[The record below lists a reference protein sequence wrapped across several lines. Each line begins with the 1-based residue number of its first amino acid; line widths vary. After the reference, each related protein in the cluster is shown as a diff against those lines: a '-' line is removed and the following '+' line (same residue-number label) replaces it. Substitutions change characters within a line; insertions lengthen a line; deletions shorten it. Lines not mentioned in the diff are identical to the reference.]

1 MKKTF
6 LQRFFLPLCL
16 LTLFGMLGG
25 SHAWAA
31 VGDVFY
37 TLTCSKVNNNSG
49 YADYYNV
56 TVSGMTWNAPGNQTL
71 GDYWRIGG
79 KSLSAVNRT
88 ITGKTA
94 MGSAISKVTLNHS
107 GISNTNLKVNS
118 ISLTVASDANF
129 TADVETVSISSPSV
143 SDKGSLDFTPTEGSW
158 GKDSYYKITINL
170 TNSKSKNYGLDV
182 TSVVFYEVASTSPAI
197 NVSST
202 SLTFPQTEKDLTSE
216 QKFTLSGSNLSADAT
231 LAISGANADMF
242 SVSPTSVSPTDGSI
256 SDKEITV
263 TYAPIAAG
271 NHEATLTVSST
282 GAESKTIALNGTA
295 IAPLAHYTVN
305 WVVNGAAY
313 TEGAPS
319 TDVAEGSKVSAL
331 PTTPAAIGDKAFMGW
346 TNAAISGTQD
356 AAPAVLFTTAAE
368 APAVT
373 ANTTYYA
380 VFADATPVSNTWK
393 RIKNLAD
400 ITEGSYVIM
409 NDAYVLPSTTTGS
422 STPPAQVSA
431 PEITDENITGTV
443 TESMIWQFTTTS
455 TAHQFFIKNAE
466 GNYLYAT
473 DNNNGVRVGN
483 TEDKWTF
490 DVNTADYFSMQEANK
505 SRYCATYKLGSDWR
519 SYTAATH
526 ENYRNGGK
534 LELYK
539 YESVYS
545 YSAYATHFATLA
557 ERNLAFSASTVETF
571 GSSVAAPTLTG
582 HTDGVTYE
590 SSDPEVASVDAH
602 TGAVTVGTK
611 LGTTT
616 IKASAARNENYYA
629 DEASYTLS
637 VWPNSIAGLKTLITG
652 TTPVDFKVQL
662 NNAIITY
669 VDGDNAYMQDA
680 NAGILIYLSDH
691 GLTAG
696 KSYTGVASGT
706 ATIYKGLREITSI
719 DWGTIT
725 PVDATIPTAME
736 VTVAD
741 LQDNYD
747 AFESMY
753 VCVKDANVASAL
765 SGKNASISQVVDEDK
780 KEYAVYDKNGS
791 LGSTAL
797 SSKTAIVSVYG
808 FPGVF
813 NTTYQL
819 NVYNAAAVEETGYN
833 LAVSAAG
840 YATYFNSAKAYTLP
854 AGVKGHIWDLSNA
867 LVNTYAP
874 GSVVPANEPL
884 VIEATEGNYALMFTT
899 TEQQPVVNNTLE
911 GTDAAT
917 ALTDDPSYYY
927 YGLSLNAS
935 SELSSVGFYWMNP
948 TGAAFTNGAHKA
960 YLKLAKSNFSPSM
973 VMSAFP
979 FNGSATGIDH
989 IATDADT
996 TKSVYDLSGRRVNK
1010 AIKGIYIVNG
1020 KKVLVK

>member
-16 LTLFGMLGG
+16 LTLFGMWGG
-25 SHAWAA
+25 SHAWAEA
-31 VGDVFY
+31 VTDYTQIVSGKKYYIRATTSSTDYYLKVDGSTIKTGIAGTAVQNADQATVFVFEGSGDQWTIKFDGTSNY
-37 TLTCSKVNNNSG
+37 LSLATSKANGKVNVQSTSSTFTLSNQSG
-49 YADYYNV
+49 KIRI
-56 TVSGMTWNAPGNQTL
+56 TL
-71 GDYWRIGG
+71 GDYSIQKNNNGTQFGSYKNSQTDVWLEMVAEASP
-79 KSLSAVNRT
+79 SLIVSSSA
-88 ITGKTA
+88 
-94 MGSAISKVTLNHS
+94 LNF
-107 GISNTNLKVNS
+107 GN
-118 ISLTVASDANF
+118 
-129 TADVETVSISSPSV
+129 VETSAN
-143 SDKGSLDFTPTEGSW
+143 KE
-158 GKDSYYKITINL
+158 
-170 TNSKSKNYGLDV
+170 
-182 TSVVFYEVASTSPAI
+182 
-197 NVSST
+197 
-202 SLTFPQTEKDLTSE
+202 QT
-216 QKFTLSGSNLSADAT
+216 FTLSGSTLSADAT

-256 SDKEITV
+256 ADTKVTV
-263 TYAPIAAG
+263 TYKPTAVG
-271 NHEATLTVSST
+271 EHVATLTISST

-305 WVVNGAAY
+305 WMVNGAAY

-400 ITEGSYVIM
+400 ITEGSYVIK

-431 PEITDENITGTV
+431 PEITDDNITGTV
-443 TESMIWQFTTTS
+443 TESMIWQFTATG
-455 TAHQFFIKNAE
+455 TANQFFIKNAE
-466 GNYLYAT
+466 GNYLYAIS
-473 DNNNGVRVGN
+473 DNNGVRISN
-483 TEDKWTF
+483 TPDKWTF
-490 DVNTADYFSMQEANK
+490 AVNTADYFSMKEANNT
-505 SRYCATYKLGSDWR
+505 RFCATYKSGADWR
-519 SYTAATH
+519 SYTSATH
-526 ENYRNGGK
+526 TNYRNGGK

-545 YSAYATHFATLA
+545 YCAYATNFATLA
-557 ERNLAFSASTVETF
+557 DRNLAFSASAVDAF
-571 GSSVAAPTLTG
+571 GSSVTVPSLSG
-582 HTDGVTYE
+582 VTDGVTYE
-590 SSDPEVASVDAH
+590 SSDPEVASVDAN
-602 TGAVTVGTK
+602 TGAVTIGTK
-611 LGTTT
+611 FSTTT

-662 NNAIITY
+662 NNTIITY

-719 DWGTIT
+719 DWGAIT

-840 YATYFNSAKAYTLP
+840 YATYYNSAKAYKLP
-854 AGVKGHIWDLSNA
+854 AGVKGHVWNDGLINA
-867 LVNTYAP
+867 YAAE
-874 GSVVPANEPL
+874 SVVPANEPL
-884 VIEATEGNYALMFTT
+884 VIEAAEGNYALMFTT

-911 GTDAAT
+911 GTDEAT
-917 ALTDDPSYYY
+917 DLTDDSNYYY

-935 SELSSVGFYWMNP
+935 SELSSVGFYWMNN

-960 YLKLAKSNFSPSM
+960 YLKLDKSIFSPSM
-973 VMSAFP
+973 AMSAFP
-979 FNGSATGIDH
+979 FNGSATSIDH
-989 IATDADT
+989 IATGADT

>member
-6 LQRFFLPLCL
+6 LQRFFLPQLLILVGCL
-16 LTLFGMLGG
+16 
-25 SHAWAA
+25 WASGVWA
-31 VGDVFY
+31 QTPAY
-37 TLTCSKVNNNSG
+37 TLDFTTKSAKSAN
-49 YADYYNV
+49 Y
-56 TVSGMTWNAPGNQTL
+56 TVDWTYS
-71 GDYWRIGG
+71 
-79 KSLSAVNRT
+79 S
-88 ITGKTA
+88 
-94 MGSAISKVTLNHS
+94 
-107 GISNTNLKVNS
+107 NS
-118 ISLTVASDANF
+118 ISWTINGAANYDGGWAYVR
-129 TADVETVSISSPSV
+129 TGGKTQNKSYYKSQGSIAGTISSIILTALNTKNQSSFTMQSIKLIV
-143 SDKGSLDFTPTEGSW
+143 AKDGAFSDVIDEVTLTTISTSMTFTPTA
-158 GKDSYYKITINL
+158 GKVWQDAYYQLYFTWANTATKKNNGMDVQKVDFYAATSADPSL
-170 TNSKSKNYGLDV
+170 ETSK
-182 TSVVFYEVASTSPAI
+182 
-197 NVSST
+197 T

-216 QKFTLSGSNLSADAT
+216 QTFTLSGSNLSADAT
-231 LAISGANADMF
+231 LAISGANASMF
-242 SVSPTSVSPTDGSI
+242 RVSPTSVSPTDGSI
-256 SDKEITV
+256 ADKEVTV
-263 TYAPIAAG
+263 TYAPTAAG
-271 NHEATLTVSST
+271 NHEATLTVTST
-282 GAESKTIALNGTA
+282 GAESKTIALSGTG
-295 IAPLAHYTVN
+295 IAPVAHHTVN
-305 WVVNGAAY
+305 WMVNGVAY
-313 TEGAPS
+313 TEGDP
-319 TDVAEGSKVSAL
+319 TIDVADGDKVSVL
-331 PTTPAAIGDKAFMGW
+331 PTNPAAIGDKAFIGW

-356 AAPAVLFTTAAE
+356 DAPAVLFNTATE

-380 VFADATPVSNTWK
+380 VFADATPVSNAWS
-393 RIKNLAD
+393 RIKSLAE
-400 ITEGSYVIM
+400 ITDGSYVIK
-409 NDAYVLPSTTTGS
+409 NANFVLPSTTTGAN
-422 STPPAQVSA
+422 TAPAKVAA
-431 PEITDENITGTV
+431 PEITDDVITGTV
-443 TESMIWQFTTTS
+443 GEPLIWNFASTGTANQFLIT
-455 TAHQFFIKNAE
+455 NAE
-466 GNYLYAT
+466 GAYLYAT
-473 DNNNGVRVGN
+473 NANNGIRISN

-490 DVNTADYFSMQEANK
+490 KVNTTGYFSMQEANN
-505 SRYCATYKLGSDWR
+505 SRYCASFATGSDWR
-519 SYTAATH
+519 SYGEATH
-526 ENYRNGGK
+526 SNYANGGK

-539 YESVYS
+539 YESVYA
-545 YSAYATHFATLA
+545 YSAYATNFATLA
-557 ERNLAFSASTVETF
+557 DRNLAFSASAVDAF
-571 GSSVAAPTLTG
+571 GSSVTVPSLSG
-582 HTDGVTYE
+582 VTDGVTYE
-590 SSDPEVASVDAH
+590 SSDPEVASVDAN
-602 TGAVTVGTK
+602 TGAVTIGTK
-611 LGTTT
+611 FGTTT

-680 NAGILIYLSDH
+680 NAAILIYLSDH

-840 YATYFNSAKAYTLP
+840 YATYFNSTKAYTLP
-854 AGVKGHIWDLSNA
+854 ARVKGHVWNDG
-867 LVNTYAP
+867 LVNAYAAE
-874 GSVVPANEPL
+874 SVVPANEPL
-884 VIEATEGNYALMFTT
+884 VIEAVEGNYALMFTT
-899 TEQQPVVNNTLE
+899 TEQQHVVNNTLE
-911 GTDAAT
+911 GTDEAT

-935 SELSSVGFYWMNP
+935 GELSSVGFYWMND

-960 YLKLAKSNFSPSM
+960 YLKLAKSIFSPSM
-973 VMSAFP
+973 SMSAFP
-979 FNGSATGIDH
+979 FNGSATGIGQ
-989 IATDADT
+989 IATGADT

>member
-6 LQRFFLPLCL
+6 LQRFFLPQILILIGCL
-16 LTLFGMLGG
+16 
-25 SHAWAA
+25 WASGVWA
-31 VGDVFY
+31 QTPAY
-37 TLTCSKVNNNSG
+37 TLDFT
-49 YADYYNV
+49 
-56 TVSGMTWNAPGNQTL
+56 T
-71 GDYWRIGG
+71 
-79 KSLSAVNRT
+79 KSDKSST
-88 ITGKTA
+88 YIEDWTY
-94 MGSAISKVTLNHS
+94 SS
-107 GISNTNLKVNS
+107 NS
-118 ISLTVASDANF
+118 ISWTINGAANYDGGWAYVR
-129 TADVETVSISSPSV
+129 TGGKTQNKSYYKSQGSIAGTISSIILTALNTKNKSSFTMQSIKLIV
-143 SDKGSLDFTPTEGSW
+143 AKDAAFSDVIDEVTLTTISTSMTFTPTA
-158 GKDSYYKITINL
+158 GKVWQDAYYQLYFTWANTATK
-170 TNSKSKNYGLDV
+170 KNYGMDV
-182 TSVVFYEVASTSPAI
+182 EKVDFYAATSADPSLETSK
-197 NVSST
+197 T

-216 QKFTLSGSNLSADAT
+216 QTFTLSGSNLSADAT
-231 LAISGANADMF
+231 LAISGANASMF
-242 SVSPTSVSPTDGSI
+242 RVSPTSVSPTAGSI
-256 SDKEITV
+256 ANTEVTV
-263 TYAPIAAG
+263 TYQPTAAG
-271 NHEATLTVSST
+271 THEATLTVSST

-295 IAPLAHYTVN
+295 IAPLPHYTVN
-305 WVVNGAAY
+305 WIVNGAAY

-368 APAVT
+368 APEVT
-373 ANTTYYA
+373 ENVTYYA
-380 VFADATPVSNTWK
+380 VYATQEGSAPIESLAQTLQYDTWTFGGSTTDKNSYRMFHTDGYVESASFDLSTLSKVVVYGGTFGGGGNNKLNIGDGTNTWK
-393 RIKNLAD
+393 DVTVSGNS
-400 ITEGSYVIM
+400 E
-409 NDAYVLPSTTTGS
+409 TGVNTYTDG
-422 STPPAQVSA
+422 TPLSG
-431 PEITDENITGTV
+431 TGTLR
-443 TESMIWQFTTTS
+443 ITS
-455 TAHQFFIKNAE
+455 KSGTAT
-466 GNYLYAT
+466 GT
-473 DNNNGVRVGN
+473 GVRIS
-483 TEDKWTF
+483 KI
-490 DVNTADYFSMQEANK
+490 
-505 SRYCATYKLGSDWR
+505 LI
-519 SYTAATH
+519 YTLQ
-526 ENYRNGGK
+526 GG
-534 LELYK
+534 YT
-539 YESVYS
+539 

-557 ERNLAFSASTVETF
+557 ERNLDFGVSAVDVF
-571 GSSVAAPTLTG
+571 GSSVDAPTLTG
-582 HTDGVTYE
+582 YTNGVTYE
-590 SSDPEVASVDAH
+590 SSDPEVASVDAN
-602 TGAVTVGTK
+602 TGAVTIGTK
-611 LGTTT
+611 FGTTT

-680 NAGILIYLSDH
+680 KAGILIYLSDH

-840 YATYFNSAKAYTLP
+840 YATYYNSAKAYKLP
-854 AGVKGHIWDLSNA
+854 AGVKGHVWNDGLINA
-867 LVNTYAP
+867 YAAE
-874 GSVVPANEPL
+874 SVVPANEPL
-884 VIEATEGNYALMFTT
+884 VIEAAEGNYALMFTT
-899 TEQQPVVNNTLE
+899 TTNEVATTNILE
-911 GTDAAT
+911 GTDEAT
-917 ALTDDPSYYY
+917 DLTDDPSYYY

-960 YLKLAKSNFSPSM
+960 YLKLAKSIFSPSM
-973 VMSAFP
+973 AMSAFP
-979 FNGSATGIDH
+979 FNGSATGIGQ
-989 IATDADT
+989 IATGADT
-996 TKSVYDLSGRRVNK
+996 TKTVYDLSGRRVNK